1 MKSSFAPLCLGD
13 LKSKK
18 GWLLKNHHDGRIL
31 TNGGECK
38 KNEGR
43 GMMVKT
49 ADLCDQF
56 LDELQ
61 VCDLAFQSYGGKQM
75 FSGPIATV
83 DVFED
88 NVLVREALE
97 TVPPGTVLVVDG
109 KGSRRVAL
117 LGDRL
122 AQIACERGL
131 AGVII
136 HGCIRDSAEISTMP
150 IGVMAIGTCPVKSK
164 KEGKGVRD
172 TALEFG
178 GVRWEPGAYVYADA
192 DGIVIAQMNLSEK
205 HD

>member
-1 MKSSFAPLCLGD
+1 
-13 LKSKK
+13 
-18 GWLLKNHHDGRIL
+18 
-31 TNGGECK
+31 
-38 KNEGR
+38 
-43 GMMVKT
+43 MVKT

-61 VCDLAFQSYGGKQM
+61 VCDLAFQSYGGKRT

-83 DVFED
+83 DVLED

-136 HGCIRDSAEISTMP
+136 HGCIRDSAEIGAMP

-164 KEGKGVRD
+164 KEGKGARD
-172 TALEFG
+172 AVLEFG

-192 DGIVIAQMNLSEK
+192 DGIVIAQASLSEK
-205 HD
+205 NG

>member
-1 MKSSFAPLCLGD
+1 M
-13 LKSKK
+13 
-18 GWLLKNHHDGRIL
+18 
-31 TNGGECK
+31 
-38 KNEGR
+38 
-43 GMMVKT
+43 KT

-61 VCDLAFQSYGGKQM
+61 VCEVPFQSYGGKQM

-83 DVFED
+83 DVLED

-97 TVPPGTVLVVDG
+97 TVPAGTVLVVDG

-117 LGDRL
+117 FGDRL

-136 HGCIRDSAEISTMP
+136 HGCIRDSAEIGAMP
-150 IGVMAIGTCPVKSK
+150 IGVMAIGTCPVKSR
-164 KEGKGVRD
+164 KEGKGARD
-172 TALEFG
+172 VALEFG

-192 DGIVIAQMNLSEK
+192 DGIVVARADLSAK
-205 HD
+205 NG

>member
-1 MKSSFAPLCLGD
+1 M
-13 LKSKK
+13 
-18 GWLLKNHHDGRIL
+18 
-31 TNGGECK
+31 
-38 KNEGR
+38 
-43 GMMVKT
+43 KT

-61 VCDLAFQSYGGKQM
+61 VCELSFQSYGGKRA

-122 AQIACERGL
+122 AQIACDRGL

-136 HGCIRDSAEISTMP
+136 HGCIRDSAVLGAMP
-150 IGVMAIGTCPVKSK
+150 SGVMAIGTCPVQSTT
-164 KEGKGVRD
+164 EGLGSRGVAR
-172 TALEFG
+172 
-178 GVRWEPGAYVYADA
+178 
-192 DGIVIAQMNLSEK
+192 
-205 HD
+205 